1 MNYTKHQV
9 SEFIHARAFR
19 SVLLDA
25 EIARRE
31 ELGELPRAKEPTAA
45 TALLGKYEDYFS
57 RESQDK
63 AEKMA
68 YVYGIFYCFENLVRE
83 LVAQRLDER
92 KGLNWWDTC
101 VPDSVKKRVD
111 QKKSDIEKNKWH
123 EAVYQR
129 NIDLTLFGDLASI
142 IVKEWQEFDDLFP
155 NQHWVKQR
163 LDELERSRNVIAHA
177 NMLPES
183 EIERIE
189 RYLEDWVKQVP

>member
-1 MNYTKHQV
+1 MRNTTYDNA
-9 SEFIHARAFR
+9 EFIHARAFR
-19 SVLLDA
+19 AMLLDA

-31 ELGELPRAKEPTAA
+31 EIGELPRAKEPTA
-45 TALLGKYEDYFS
+45 TMALLGKYEEYFS
-57 RESQDK
+57 RETQDK

-83 LVAQRLDER
+83 LVSQRLEER
-92 KGLNWWDTC
+92 RGVNWWDSC
-101 VPDSVKKRVD
+101 VPDAVKKRVE
-111 QKKSDIEKNKWH
+111 QKKADTEKNKWH
-123 EAVYQR
+123 EAVYRR
-129 NIDLTLFGDLASI
+129 NVDLTLFGDLASI

-177 NMLPES
+177 NLLPEV

-189 RYLEDWVKQVP
+189 RYLEDWLRQVP